1 MVKTTP
7 AISNKSSILFVAATD
22 NLNYYH
28 DRSMISFLPF
38 IVSLILLTCATS
50 ASASTID
57 LRAERLPAA
66 SHVKAGLTAGSY
78 HNEPVDINDVR
89 GGEALIDLKDQG
101 IACDNFYARKDQL
114 NAPYYRAFKS
124 APTSARL
131 RQGVVLKL
139 VQVNQLLKPYGVELL
154 VLDGYRPVSLQRE
167 LWQYFINQ
175 AKKVRPALTSA
186 EQITYASHYCSNPQ
200 KYNESDSRTWPTHAT
215 GAAVDLTL
223 KQLGSD
229 SQLYM
234 GGIFDDDSKISHTA
248 YYESVKDSSTSA
260 LEARRNRRLLYWAMQ
275 KAGFSNYPYEWWH
288 YDYGN
293 QLWLLN
299 QKKNKLISPK
309 AKAWYGLARDS
320 EN

>member
-7 AISNKSSILFVAATD
+7 ANSNKSSILFVAATD
-22 NLNYYH
+22 DLNYYH

-38 IVSLILLTCATS
+38 IVCLILLTS
-50 ASASTID
+50 ASSSIAATID
-57 LRAERLPAA
+57 LRAQRLPEA
-66 SHVKAGLTAGSY
+66 SQVKAGLTAGSY
-78 HNEPVDINDVR
+78 HNEPIDMSDDR
-89 GGEALIDLKDQG
+89 GKEALVSLKDNG
-101 IACDNFYARKDQL
+101 IACDNFYAREDQL

-124 APTSARL
+124 APTGATL

-139 VQVNQLLKPYGVELL
+139 VQVNHLLKPYGVELL

-167 LWQYFINQ
+167 LWQYFIGQ
-175 AKKVRPALTSA
+175 AKKVRPALSNA
-186 EQITYASHYCSNPQ
+186 EQVSYASHYCSNPQ
-200 KYNESDSRTWPTHAT
+200 KYNPSDSRTWPTHAT

-223 KQLGSD
+223 KQLGSAN
-229 SQLYM
+229 QLYM

-248 YYESVKDSSTSA
+248 YYESIRDNSASSQ
-260 LEARRNRRLLYWAMQ
+260 EARRNRRLLYWAMQ

-299 QKKNKLISPK
+299 QKKHKLISQK
-309 AKAWYGLARDS
+309 AKAWYGIAKDS